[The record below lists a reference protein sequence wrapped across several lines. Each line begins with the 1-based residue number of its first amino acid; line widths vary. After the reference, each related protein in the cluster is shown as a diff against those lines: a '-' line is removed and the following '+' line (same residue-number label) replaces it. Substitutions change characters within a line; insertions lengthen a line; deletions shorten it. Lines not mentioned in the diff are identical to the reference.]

1 MYILCSYY
9 HMNLL
14 SINKKVNSLSIYVQW
29 HVNILGIDTTVSYD
43 TNTYISCMLILICTT
58 YKIYIVHSASKLHWK
73 KKIIILNA
81 IRTYIGTRYRIYI
94 KIHTEYLLAH
104 QPLLIIY
111 ICLTNVKHIK
121 KKCIF
126 NNS

>member
-1 MYILCSYY
+1 
-9 HMNLL
+9 MNFL
-14 SINKKVNSLSIYVQW
+14 SINKKVIFYQFMSNDI
-29 HVNILGIDTTVSYD
+29 HVHILGIDTTVSYD

-94 KIHTEYLLAH
+94 QIHTEY
-104 QPLLIIY
+104 
-111 ICLTNVKHIK
+111 
-121 KKCIF
+121 
-126 NNS
+126 

>member
-29 HVNILGIDTTVSYD
+29 HVNILGIYTTVSYD

-58 YKIYIVHSASKLHWK
+58 YKIYIVHSASKLQWK

-94 KIHTEYLLAH
+94 QIHTEY
-104 QPLLIIY
+104 
-111 ICLTNVKHIK
+111 
-121 KKCIF
+121 
-126 NNS
+126 